1 MRVYDKRQKP
11 TSCLVRKYQEHDSL
25 VVSVNAQRY
34 GNKMIISGCNNG
46 DLRFWDL
53 SKSQSVSCLKAVPAM
68 YICESHPHAPL
79 LACCGLNSQS
89 IKIYNVSNNASLNPI
104 QYHTGFM
111 GQKIDK
117 TKCLAFHPNRL
128 WLAVSSNDMLLSSYT
143 WEKRK

>member
-1 MRVYDKRQKP
+1 MV
-11 TSCLVRKYQEHDSL
+11 TLVGVIVWIHSTLLLTCLNCVHFS
-25 VVSVNAQRY
+25 
-34 GNKMIISGCNNG
+34 
-46 DLRFWDL
+46 
-53 SKSQSVSCLKAVPAM
+53 
-68 YICESHPHAPL
+68 
-79 LACCGLNSQS
+79 CGLNSQS